1 MATGEPPL
9 ATARFERFRRL
20 EARLRAVP
28 ASRPAFEA
36 LARDRRLGGPLL
48 AGALAFRLFAVLL
61 PLALLAAVALGY
73 AATVDDGAPKH
84 IGRAVGIGE
93 TALASVAGS
102 AKLDADK
109 RWFVLAAALVALV
122 YAAVKAGRAVWAI
135 HSLAWTGQ
143 AERVAHPL
151 RVGLGLLGVVAGLG
165 VVWGVSGLS
174 RHELGDGGL
183 AILLLAIVPF
193 FGIWL
198 LAARALPHADAP
210 LRALVPGALL
220 VAVGL
225 QVVHLGTVLVAAKQI
240 QRASDTYGPLG
251 AAFTILVWLFVIS
264 RVIIAS
270 AMLGA
275 ALWQRQPR

>member
-1 MATGEPPL
+1 MATGERPL

-20 EARLRAVP
+20 EARLRAAP
-28 ASRPAFEA
+28 ASRPALEA
-36 LARDRRLGGPLL
+36 IARDRRLGGPLL

-61 PLALLAAVALGY
+61 PLALLLTVALGY
-73 AATVDDGAPKH
+73 AATVDDASPKR
-84 IGRAVGIGE
+84 IGQAVGIGE
-93 TALASVAGS
+93 TALASVAQS

-109 RWFVLAAALVALV
+109 RWFVLAATIVALV

-135 HSLAWTGQ
+135 HGLAWTGQ
-143 AERVAHPL
+143 AERAAHPL
-151 RVGLGLLGVVAGLG
+151 RVGLGLLGVVAALA
-165 VVWGVSGLS
+165 VVWGVSGLG
-174 RHELGDGGL
+174 RAELGDGGL
-183 AILLLAIVPF
+183 VVPVLAIVPF

-210 LRALVPGALL
+210 LRALVPGAAL

-275 ALWQRQPR
+275 ALWQRRPR

>member
-1 MATGEPPL
+1 M
-9 ATARFERFRRL
+9 
-20 EARLRAVP
+20 
-28 ASRPAFEA
+28 
-36 LARDRRLGGPLL
+36 
-48 AGALAFRLFAVLL
+48 
-61 PLALLAAVALGY
+61 
-73 AATVDDGAPKH
+73 
-84 IGRAVGIGE
+84 
-93 TALASVAGS
+93 
-102 AKLDADK
+102 
-109 RWFVLAAALVALV
+109 LAAALVALV